1 VSAHTSRPVA
11 LVTGASRQRGIA
23 AAIALGLAAS
33 GWDVATTYWRAYD
46 ATMPW
51 GSDPKDV
58 EQLATHLR
66 ARGAATVPVEAD
78 LADVT
83 APARV
88 FDTIDATLGPVSA
101 LVLAYCHSVA
111 SGIVD
116 TTVESF
122 DRHFAVNA
130 RAAWLLIQEFGRRFK
145 GEPGRGRIVS
155 LTSDA
160 VAGHMPYGASKG
172 ALARITL
179 AAAHAHTTGEAGA
192 APSGLWAWRSRAG
205 GCARHRPAPQTPSTR
220 PQHTADTGASSQLA
234 TAPHARSAWRPPR
247 RRPC

>member
-1 VSAHTSRPVA
+1 
-11 LVTGASRQRGIA
+11 VTGASRQRGIA

-88 FDTIDATLGPVSA
+88 FDTVEATLGPVSA
-101 LVLAYCHSVA
+101 LVLAHCHSVA
-111 SGIVD
+111 SGILD

-160 VAGHMPYGASKG
+160 VAGNMPYGASKG
-172 ALARITL
+172 RWTAS
-179 AAAHAHTTGEAGA
+179 
-192 APSGLWAWRSRAG
+192 PSRLRGS
-205 GCARHRPAPQTPSTR
+205 
-220 PQHTADTGASSQLA
+220 
-234 TAPHARSAWRPPR
+234 
-247 RRPC
+247 